1 MPTLDEGGLAVRQLG
16 GDPNRG
22 LQIPGAALD
31 RQQRT
36 SEGPGEPGL
45 GGPAP
50 AGKGKEKVP
59 VPEHR
64 YKDNKGAAPAQR
76 DDKAQ
81 GAAPAQTSQAEG
93 SKPQFLEAPI
103 GGSGPQPALE
113 SSASAPAG
121 PPPWTTPETSGPR
134 GLEPEASVPPRP
146 DAAPQEEDA
155 RPAAATEAPAVASGA
170 EAGPSPAEPAAEGA
184 APAAETAALETA
196 EAAETAAPEA
206 AEVTSAAAPPAEE
219 EEPEVVLG
227 RPLLPSAAEIPL
239 PRLLAKCQQ
248 AQEELEAGIRRE
260 WEKLDAEYFRLSD
273 WERRLGDRIK
283 SVTARHAEERAKLA
297 LERELLQEKL
307 QKARDRE
314 VAAFQ
319 REKAAL
325 PEIDDL
331 KAGSGSP

>member
-1 MPTLDEGGLAVRQLG
+1 
-16 GDPNRG
+16 
-22 LQIPGAALD
+22 
-31 RQQRT
+31 
-36 SEGPGEPGL
+36 
-45 GGPAP
+45 
-50 AGKGKEKVP
+50 
-59 VPEHR
+59 
-64 YKDNKGAAPAQR
+64 
-76 DDKAQ
+76 
-81 GAAPAQTSQAEG
+81 
-93 SKPQFLEAPI
+93 
-103 GGSGPQPALE
+103 
-113 SSASAPAG
+113 
-121 PPPWTTPETSGPR
+121 
-134 GLEPEASVPPRP
+134 
-146 DAAPQEEDA
+146 
-155 RPAAATEAPAVASGA
+155 
-170 EAGPSPAEPAAEGA
+170 
-184 APAAETAALETA
+184 
-196 EAAETAAPEA
+196 
-206 AEVTSAAAPPAEE
+206 
-219 EEPEVVLG
+219 VVLG